1 VKDIRILLGCV
12 VVLFAILIA
21 GSPGDSLWDSWSRL
35 QLKAESFSKQGKF
48 LEASEIYRLEVMVV
62 IAINDPVRT
71 PVLKSWALNN
81 QAYMI
86 IKEHMKVQKGK
97 LAEGYLKKAKLIL
110 VAAKGVKGIPSA
122 CLKCV
127 DSNLSYVNDW
137 INILSPTVPKKI
149 KK

>member
-1 VKDIRILLGCV
+1 
-12 VVLFAILIA
+12 
-21 GSPGDSLWDSWSRL
+21 
-35 QLKAESFSKQGKF
+35 
-48 LEASEIYRLEVMVV
+48 MVV